1 MKRETR
7 RPKEIEM
14 KVHAAMTSDVVL
26 ASPDLSLRD
35 AAALMAQ
42 HDFGVLPVGENDRL
56 VGMITDRD
64 IAVRGVAEG
73 LGPDAKVS
81 EVMSREVKYCFEDD
95 DVDDVADNMG
105 RIQVRR
111 LPVLERDSKRL
122 VGILSMGNVAQCE
135 DARTSGKAL
144 AGVSTPGGAH
154 SQTAH

>member
-1 MKRETR
+1 
-7 RPKEIEM
+7 
-14 KVHAAMTSDVVL
+14 
-26 ASPDLSLRD
+26 
-35 AAALMAQ
+35 
-42 HDFGVLPVGENDRL
+42 
-56 VGMITDRD
+56 
-64 IAVRGVAEG
+64 
-73 LGPDAKVS
+73 
-81 EVMSREVKYCFEDD
+81 MSREVKYCFEDD

-144 AGVSTPGGAH
+144 AGVSTPGGSH